1 MKSLIFKILFQFPF
15 ILATSLEFDSNLYLH
30 YGTFKDSAK
39 HSQKEL
45 FFSLNFTLIRSL
57 SRKDE
62 VNEVFISL
70 YQILHVS
77 VGWSCSL
84 EIPHSQVGR
93 ECFVLLLLFSP
104 LQ

>member
-45 FFSLNFTLIRSL
+45 FF
-57 SRKDE
+57 
-62 VNEVFISL
+62 
-70 YQILHVS
+70 H
-77 VGWSCSL
+77 
-84 EIPHSQVGR
+84 
-93 ECFVLLLLFSP
+93 
-104 LQ
+104 